1 MFIFKEE
8 FIMKG
13 LDWILFKVLYVE
25 VCFVYY
31 LFLWG
36 GSYIVILLRL
46 EYSKLLVNVKNWD

>member
-13 LDWILFKVLYVE
+13 LDWVLFKVFYVE

-31 LFLWG
+31 LFLKG
-36 GSYIVILLRL
+36 GSYIVVLFRL
-46 EYSKLLVNVKNWD
+46 